1 LALAAESPAKSEV
14 GGRLGA
20 FFDPERSVFDREKTE
35 TESDIEFDF
44 FDESPT
50 VESSQRAEGEPRKR
64 RRLPTRPPAPPGGPQ
79 LYRLGV
85 LIAGAIVLAVILI
98 LVVNSCRKNQKVSA
112 YESYV
117 GSVSTVAAQSEDL
130 GKQLNTQLTTPG
142 IKLEDLRSDVEGLRE
157 QQEQILRRA
166 EELEPPGP
174 LLEQQEALV
183 ETMQFRVNGLVG
195 LATALEQVAQTSNAD
210 ESGQLLASQAQRL
223 VASDVVYADGF
234 QSPTETV
241 LEEQGVSN
249 VPVPASKFVQN
260 PEFGSP
266 TQWKQTVARLTQ
278 SPQAGGLHG
287 NGIQAVRVQPGG
299 QQLSPTE
306 DNTIESSSEL
316 RFEVLVQ
323 NSGDS
328 QETRVQVRLVIQ
340 QDPLIEKQQVIDV
353 INPGET
359 KTVTFRDF
367 GELSFATST
376 ILKVSIEPVQ
386 GETNTSN
393 NTAEYPVIFVFS

>member
-1 LALAAESPAKSEV
+1 
-14 GGRLGA
+14 
-20 FFDPERSVFDREKTE
+20 VFDREKSE
-35 TESDIEFDF
+35 SQSDIEFDF

-50 VESSQRAEGEPRKR
+50 VEQSQREGGPRRR
-64 RRLPTRPPAPPGGPQ
+64 RRLPTRPPTPPGGPQ

-98 LVVNSCRKNQKVSA
+98 LVVNSCRNNQKVSA
-112 YESYV
+112 YENYV
-117 GSVSTVAAQSEDL
+117 ESVSTIAAQSEEL

-142 IKLEDLRSDVEGLRE
+142 ITLEALRGDVDGLRQ

-166 EELEPPGP
+166 QELEPPGP
-174 LLEQQEALV
+174 LIEQQQALV
-183 ETMQFRVNGLVG
+183 ETMQFRVNGLDG
-195 LATALEQVAQTSNAD
+195 LATGLEQVAQTSNAD

-223 VASDVVYADGF
+223 VASDVIYADAF

-249 VPVPASKFVQN
+249 VPVPASRFVQN

-278 SPQAGGLHG
+278 SPESGGLHG
-287 NGIQAVRVQPGG
+287 NGIQAVRVQPGD
-299 QQLSPTE
+299 QTLSPNE
-306 DNTIESSSEL
+306 DNTIESSSDL
-316 RFEVLVQ
+316 QIEVLVQ

-328 QETRVQVRLVIQ
+328 QETQVEVTLTIQ
-340 QDPLIEKQQVIDV
+340 QDPQIQKKQVIDV

-359 KTVTFRDF
+359 KTVIFRNF

-376 ILKVSIEPVQ
+376 ILKVAVDPVQ
-386 GETNTSN
+386 GEQNTDN
-393 NTAEYPVIFVFS
+393 NTAQYPVIFTFA

>member
-1 LALAAESPAKSEV
+1 
-14 GGRLGA
+14 
-20 FFDPERSVFDREKTE
+20 VFDREKTE
-35 TESDIEFDF
+35 SESDIEFDF

-50 VESSQRAEGEPRKR
+50 VESTQRGEGGPRKR

-98 LVVNSCRKNQKVSA
+98 LVVNSCRNNQKVSA
-112 YESYV
+112 YEDYV
-117 GSVSTVAAQSEDL
+117 ESVSTIAAQSEDL
-130 GKQLNTQLTTPG
+130 GQQLNTQLTTPG
-142 IKLEDLRSDVEGLRE
+142 IKLEALRGDVEGLRD

-166 EELEPPGP
+166 QELEPPGP
-174 LLEQQEALV
+174 LLEQQASLV
-183 ETMQFRVNGLVG
+183 EAMQFRVNGLDG
-195 LATALEQVAQTSNAD
+195 LATAMAQVAQTSD
-210 ESGQLLASQAQRL
+210 PGESGQLLASQAQRL

-266 TQWKQTVARLTQ
+266 TQWEQTVARLTQ
-278 SPQAGGLHG
+278 APESGGLHG
-287 NGIQAVRVQPGG
+287 NGIQAVKVQPSGE
-299 QQLSPTE
+299 QLSPSE
-306 DNTIESSSEL
+306 DNSIRSTGDL
-316 RFEVLVQ
+316 AFDVLIQ

-328 QETRVQVRLVIQ
+328 QETQVEVTLTIL
-340 QDPLIEKQQVIDV
+340 QDPQIKKVQVIDI
-353 INPGET
+353 INPGQT
-359 KTVTFRDF
+359 KTVVFRDF

-376 ILKVSIEPVQ
+376 TLQVSVEPVQ
-386 GETNTSN
+386 GETNKDN
-393 NTAEYPVIFVFS
+393 NTVEYPVIFTVG

>member
-1 LALAAESPAKSEV
+1 M
-14 GGRLGA
+14 
-20 FFDPERSVFDREKTE
+20 FDREKTE
-35 TESDIEFDF
+35 SESDIEFDF

-64 RRLPTRPPAPPGGPQ
+64 RRLPTRPPAPPGGPH

-117 GSVSTVAAQSEDL
+117 ESVSTIAAQSEDL

-142 IKLEDLRSDVEGLRE
+142 IRLEALRGDVEGLRE

-166 EELEPPGP
+166 QELEPPGP

-183 ETMQFRVNGLVG
+183 ETMQFRVNGLDG

-278 SPQAGGLHG
+278 SPQSGGLHG

-328 QETRVQVRLVIQ
+328 QETRVQVKLVIQ
-340 QDPLIEKQQVIDV
+340 QDPLIEKQQVIDL

-376 ILKVSIEPVQ
+376 ILKVTIEPVQ

-393 NTAEYPVIFVFS
+393 NIAEYPVIFTFP

>member
-1 LALAAESPAKSEV
+1 M
-14 GGRLGA
+14 
-20 FFDPERSVFDREKTE
+20 FDREKTE
-35 TESDIEFDF
+35 SESDIEFDF

-64 RRLPTRPPAPPGGPQ
+64 RRLPTRPPKPPGGPQ

-112 YESYV
+112 YENYV
-117 GSVSTVAAQSEDL
+117 ESVSTIAAQSEDL

-142 IKLEDLRSDVEGLRE
+142 ITLEALREDVGGLRQ
-157 QQEQILRRA
+157 QQEQLLQQA
-166 EELEPPGP
+166 QDLGPPGP

-183 ETMQFRVNGLVG
+183 ETMQFRVNGLDG

-210 ESGQLLASQAQRL
+210 EAGQLLASQAQRL

-249 VPVPASKFVQN
+249 VPVPASRFVQN

-328 QETRVQVRLVIQ
+328 QETRVRVTLVIQ
-340 QDPLIEKQQVIDV
+340 QDPLIEKQQFIDV

-367 GELSFATST
+367 GELSFSTATV
-376 ILKVSIEPVQ
+376 LKVTVEPVQ
-386 GETNTSN
+386 GETNTGN
-393 NTAEYPVIFVFS
+393 NTAEYPVIFVFP

>member
-1 LALAAESPAKSEV
+1 
-14 GGRLGA
+14 
-20 FFDPERSVFDREKTE
+20 VFDREKPE
-35 TESDIEFDF
+35 TQSDIEFDF

-50 VESSQRAEGEPRKR
+50 VESTQRGEGGGPRKR
-64 RRLPTRPPAPPGGPQ
+64 RRLPTRPPKPPGGPQ

-112 YESYV
+112 YEDYV
-117 GSVSTVAAQSEDL
+117 ESVSTIAAQSEDL

-142 IKLEDLRSDVEGLRE
+142 ITLEALREDVEGLRQ
-157 QQEQILRRA
+157 QQEQLLRQA
-166 EELEPPGP
+166 QDLGPPGP
-174 LLEQQEALV
+174 LLEQQESLV
-183 ETMQFRVNGLVG
+183 EAMQFRVNGLDG
-195 LATALEQVAQTSNAD
+195 LATAFAQVAQTSNPD

-278 SPQAGGLHG
+278 APESGGLHG
-287 NGIQAVRVQPGG
+287 NGIQAVRVQGSD
-299 QQLSPTE
+299 QQLSPSQ
-306 DNTIESSSEL
+306 DNSIQATSDL
-316 RFEVLVQ
+316 AFEVLVQ

-328 QETRVQVRLVIQ
+328 QETQVEVTLTVL
-340 QDPLIEKQQVIDV
+340 QDPQIQKQQVIDV

-359 KTVTFRDF
+359 KTVTFRNF
-367 GELSFATST
+367 GELSFGTST
-376 ILKVSIEPVQ
+376 TLKVSIEPVQ
-386 GETNTSN
+386 GETNTGN
-393 NTAEYPVIFVFS
+393 NTAEYPVIFTLG

>member
-1 LALAAESPAKSEV
+1 
-14 GGRLGA
+14 
-20 FFDPERSVFDREKTE
+20 VFDREKTE
-35 TESDIEFDF
+35 SESDIEFDF

-50 VESSQRAEGEPRKR
+50 VESSQRGEGGGPRKR
-64 RRLPTRPPAPPGGPQ
+64 RRLPTRPPKPPGGPQ

-112 YESYV
+112 YENYV
-117 GSVSTVAAQSEDL
+117 ESVSTIAAQSEDL

-142 IKLEDLRSDVEGLRE
+142 ITLEALREDVEGLRQ
-157 QQEQILRRA
+157 QQEQLLRQA
-166 EELEPPGP
+166 QDLGPPGP
-174 LLEQQEALV
+174 LLEQQESLV
-183 ETMQFRVNGLVG
+183 EAMQFRVNGLDG
-195 LATALEQVAQTSNAD
+195 LATAFAQVAQTSNPD

-278 SPQAGGLHG
+278 APEAGGLHG
-287 NGIQAVRVQPGG
+287 NGIQAVRVQGSD
-299 QQLSPTE
+299 QQLSPSQ
-306 DNTIESSSEL
+306 DNEIVATSDL
-316 RFEVLVQ
+316 AFEVLIQ

-328 QETRVQVRLVIQ
+328 QETQVEVTLTVL
-340 QDPLIEKQQVIDV
+340 QDPQIQKQQVIDV

-359 KTVTFRDF
+359 KTVTFRNF
-367 GELSFATST
+367 GELSFGTST
-376 ILKVSIEPVQ
+376 TLKVSIEPVQ
-386 GETNTSN
+386 GETNTGN
-393 NTAEYPVIFVFS
+393 NTAEYPVIFMLG

>member
-1 LALAAESPAKSEV
+1 
-14 GGRLGA
+14 
-20 FFDPERSVFDREKTE
+20 VFDREKTE
-35 TESDIEFDF
+35 SESDIEFDF

-64 RRLPTRPPAPPGGPQ
+64 RRLPTRPPKPPGGPQ

-117 GSVSTVAAQSEDL
+117 ESVSTIAAQSEDL

-142 IKLEDLRSDVEGLRE
+142 ITLEALREDVGGLRQ
-157 QQEQILRRA
+157 QQEQLLQQA
-166 EELEPPGP
+166 QDLGPPGP

-183 ETMQFRVNGLVG
+183 ETMQFRVNGLDG
-195 LATALEQVAQTSNAD
+195 LVTALEQVAQTSNAD
-210 ESGQLLASQAQRL
+210 EAGQLLASQAQRL

-249 VPVPASKFVQN
+249 VPVPASRFVQN

-328 QETRVQVRLVIQ
+328 QETRVRVTLVIQ
-340 QDPLIEKQQVIDV
+340 QDPLIEKQQFIDV

-367 GELSFATST
+367 GELSFSTATV
-376 ILKVSIEPVQ
+376 LKVTVEPVQ
-386 GETNTSN
+386 GETNTGN
-393 NTAEYPVIFVFS
+393 NTAEYPVIFVFP

>member
-1 LALAAESPAKSEV
+1 M
-14 GGRLGA
+14 
-20 FFDPERSVFDREKTE
+20 FDREKTE
-35 TESDIEFDF
+35 SESDIEFDF

-64 RRLPTRPPAPPGGPQ
+64 RRLPTRPPKPPGGPQ

-117 GSVSTVAAQSEDL
+117 ESVSTIAAQSEDL

-142 IKLEDLRSDVEGLRE
+142 ITLEALREDVGGLRQ
-157 QQEQILRRA
+157 QQEQLLQQA
-166 EELEPPGP
+166 QDLGPPGP

-183 ETMQFRVNGLVG
+183 ETMQFRVNGLDG

-210 ESGQLLASQAQRL
+210 EAGQLLASQAQRL

-249 VPVPASKFVQN
+249 VPVPASRFVQN

-328 QETRVQVRLVIQ
+328 QETRVRVTLVIQ
-340 QDPLIEKQQVIDV
+340 QDPLIEKQQFIDV

-359 KTVTFRDF
+359 KTVIFRNF

-376 ILKVSIEPVQ
+376 ILKVAVDPVQ
-386 GETNTSN
+386 GEQNTDN
-393 NTAEYPVIFVFS
+393 NTAQYPVIFTFA

>member
-1 LALAAESPAKSEV
+1 
-14 GGRLGA
+14 
-20 FFDPERSVFDREKTE
+20 VFDREKTE
-35 TESDIEFDF
+35 SESDIEFDF

-50 VESSQRAEGEPRKR
+50 VESSQRAEGEPSKR
-64 RRLPTRPPAPPGGPQ
+64 RRLPTRPPKPPGGPQ

-112 YESYV
+112 YENYV
-117 GSVSTVAAQSEDL
+117 ESVSTIAAQSEDL

-142 IKLEDLRSDVEGLRE
+142 ITLEALREDVGGLRQ
-157 QQEQILRRA
+157 QQEQLLQQA
-166 EELEPPGP
+166 QDLGPPGP

-183 ETMQFRVNGLVG
+183 ETMQFRVNGLDG

-210 ESGQLLASQAQRL
+210 EGGQLLASQAQRL

-249 VPVPASKFVQN
+249 VPVPASRFVQN

-306 DNTIESSSEL
+306 DNTIESSSAL

-328 QETRVQVRLVIQ
+328 QETRVRVTLVIQ
-340 QDPLIEKQQVIDV
+340 QDPLIEKQQFIDV

-367 GELSFATST
+367 GELSFSTATV
-376 ILKVSIEPVQ
+376 LKVTVEPVQ
-386 GETNTSN
+386 GETNTGN
-393 NTAEYPVIFVFS
+393 NTAEYPVIFVFP

>member
-1 LALAAESPAKSEV
+1 
-14 GGRLGA
+14 
-20 FFDPERSVFDREKTE
+20 VFDREKTE
-35 TESDIEFDF
+35 SESDIEFDF

-50 VESSQRAEGEPRKR
+50 VESTQRGEGGPRKR

-98 LVVNSCRKNQKVSA
+98 LVVNSCRNNQKVSA
-112 YESYV
+112 YEDYV
-117 GSVSTVAAQSEDL
+117 ESVSTIAAQSEDL
-130 GKQLNTQLTTPG
+130 GQQLNTQLTTPG
-142 IKLEDLRSDVEGLRE
+142 IKLEALRGDVEGLRD

-166 EELEPPGP
+166 QELEPPGP
-174 LLEQQEALV
+174 LLEQQASLV
-183 ETMQFRVNGLVG
+183 EAMQFRVNGLDG
-195 LATALEQVAQTSNAD
+195 LATAMAQVAQTSD
-210 ESGQLLASQAQRL
+210 PGESGQLLASQAQRL

-266 TQWKQTVARLTQ
+266 TQWEQTVARLTQ
-278 SPQAGGLHG
+278 APESGGLHG
-287 NGIQAVRVQPGG
+287 NGIQAVKVQPSGE
-299 QQLSPTE
+299 QLSPSE
-306 DNTIESSSEL
+306 DNSIKSTGDL
-316 RFEVLVQ
+316 AFDVLIQ

-328 QETRVQVRLVIQ
+328 QETQVEVTLTIL
-340 QDPLIEKQQVIDV
+340 QDPQIKKVQVIDI
-353 INPGET
+353 INPGQT
-359 KTVTFRDF
+359 KTVVFRDF

-376 ILKVSIEPVQ
+376 TLQVSVEPVQ
-386 GETNTSN
+386 GETNKDN
-393 NTAEYPVIFVFS
+393 NTVEYPVIFTVG

>member
-1 LALAAESPAKSEV
+1 M
-14 GGRLGA
+14 
-20 FFDPERSVFDREKTE
+20 FDREKTE
-35 TESDIEFDF
+35 SESDIEFDF

-50 VESSQRAEGEPRKR
+50 VESTQRGEGGPRKR

-98 LVVNSCRKNQKVSA
+98 LVVNSCRNNQKVSA
-112 YESYV
+112 YEDYV
-117 GSVSTVAAQSEDL
+117 ESVSTIAAQSEDL
-130 GKQLNTQLTTPG
+130 GQQLNTQLTTPG
-142 IKLEDLRSDVEGLRE
+142 IKLEALRGDVEGLRD

-166 EELEPPGP
+166 QELEPPGP
-174 LLEQQEALV
+174 LLEQQASLV
-183 ETMQFRVNGLVG
+183 EAMQFRVNGLDG
-195 LATALEQVAQTSNAD
+195 LATAMAQVAQTSD
-210 ESGQLLASQAQRL
+210 PGESGQLLASQAQRL

-266 TQWKQTVARLTQ
+266 TQWEQTVARLTQ
-278 SPQAGGLHG
+278 APESGGLHG
-287 NGIQAVRVQPGG
+287 NGIQAVKVQPSGE
-299 QQLSPTE
+299 QLSPSE
-306 DNTIESSSEL
+306 DNSIRSTGDL
-316 RFEVLVQ
+316 AFDVLIQ

-328 QETRVQVRLVIQ
+328 QETQVEVTLTIL
-340 QDPLIEKQQVIDV
+340 QDPQIKKVQVIDI
-353 INPGET
+353 INPGQT
-359 KTVTFRDF
+359 KTVVFRDF

-376 ILKVSIEPVQ
+376 TLQVSVEPVQ
-386 GETNTSN
+386 GETNKDN
-393 NTAEYPVIFVFS
+393 NTVEYPVIFTVG

>member
-1 LALAAESPAKSEV
+1 M
-14 GGRLGA
+14 
-20 FFDPERSVFDREKTE
+20 
-35 TESDIEFDF
+35 
-44 FDESPT
+44 
-50 VESSQRAEGEPRKR
+50 
-64 RRLPTRPPAPPGGPQ
+64 PTRPPTPPGGPQ

-98 LVVNSCRKNQKVSA
+98 LVVNSCRNNQKVSA
-112 YESYV
+112 YENYV
-117 GSVSTVAAQSEDL
+117 ESVSTIAAQSEEL

-142 IKLEDLRSDVEGLRE
+142 ITLEALRGDVDGLRQ

-166 EELEPPGP
+166 QDLEPPGP
-174 LLEQQEALV
+174 LIEQQQALV
-183 ETMQFRVNGLVG
+183 ETMQFRVNGLDG
-195 LATALEQVAQTSNAD
+195 LATGLEQVAQTSNAD

-223 VASDVVYADGF
+223 VASDVIYADAF

-278 SPQAGGLHG
+278 SPESGGLHG
-287 NGIQAVRVQPGG
+287 NGIQAVRVQPGD
-299 QQLSPTE
+299 QTLSPNE
-306 DNTIESSSEL
+306 DNTIESSSDL
-316 RFEVLVQ
+316 QIEVLVQ

-328 QETRVQVRLVIQ
+328 QETQVEVTLTIQ
-340 QDPLIEKQQVIDV
+340 QDPQIQKKQVIDV

-359 KTVTFRDF
+359 KTVIFRNF

-376 ILKVSIEPVQ
+376 ILKVAVDPVQ
-386 GETNTSN
+386 GEQNTDN
-393 NTAEYPVIFVFS
+393 NTAQYPVIFTFA

>member
-1 LALAAESPAKSEV
+1 LA
-14 GGRLGA
+14 GTLGA
-20 FFDPERSVFDREKTE
+20 FFDPERAVFDREKSE
-35 TESDIEFDF
+35 SQSDIEFDF

-50 VESSQRAEGEPRKR
+50 VEQSQREGGPRRR
-64 RRLPTRPPAPPGGPQ
+64 RRLPTRPPTPPGGPQ

-98 LVVNSCRKNQKVSA
+98 LVVNSCRNNQKVSA
-112 YESYV
+112 YENYV
-117 GSVSTVAAQSEDL
+117 ESVSTIAAQSEDL

-142 IKLEDLRSDVEGLRE
+142 ISLEALRGDIEGLRQ

-166 EELEPPGP
+166 QELEPPGP
-174 LLEQQEALV
+174 LIQQQEALV
-183 ETMQFRVNGLVG
+183 ETMQFRVNGLDG
-195 LATALEQVAQTSNAD
+195 LATAFEQVAQTTNAD

-249 VPVPASKFVQN
+249 VPVPASRFVQN
-260 PEFGSP
+260 PEFASP

-278 SPQAGGLHG
+278 APESGGLHG
-287 NGIQAVRVQPGG
+287 NGIQAVRVQPSG
-299 QQLSPTE
+299 QTLNPNE
-306 DNTIESSSEL
+306 DTTIESSSDL
-316 RFEVLVQ
+316 AIEVLVQ

-328 QETRVQVRLVIQ
+328 QETQVRVTLTIM
-340 QDPLIEKQQVIDV
+340 QDPQIQKRQTIDV

-376 ILKVSIEPVQ
+376 TLRVVIDPVQ
-386 GETNTSN
+386 GEENTGN
-393 NTAEYPVIFVFS
+393 NTAEYPVIFTLQ

>member
-1 LALAAESPAKSEV
+1 M
-14 GGRLGA
+14 
-20 FFDPERSVFDREKTE
+20 FDREKSE
-35 TESDIEFDF
+35 SQSDIEFDF

-50 VESSQRAEGEPRKR
+50 VEQSQREGGPRRR
-64 RRLPTRPPAPPGGPQ
+64 RRLPTRPPTPPGGPQ

-98 LVVNSCRKNQKVSA
+98 LVVNSCRNNQKVSA
-112 YESYV
+112 YENYV
-117 GSVSTVAAQSEDL
+117 ESVSTIAAQSEEL

-142 IKLEDLRSDVEGLRE
+142 ITLEALRGDVDGLRQ

-166 EELEPPGP
+166 QDLEPPGP
-174 LLEQQEALV
+174 LIEQQQALV
-183 ETMQFRVNGLVG
+183 ETMQFRVNGLDG
-195 LATALEQVAQTSNAD
+195 LATGLEQVAQTSNAD

-223 VASDVVYADGF
+223 VASDVIYADAF

-278 SPQAGGLHG
+278 SPESGGLHG
-287 NGIQAVRVQPGG
+287 NGIQAVRVQPGD
-299 QQLSPTE
+299 QTLSPNE
-306 DNTIESSSEL
+306 DNTIESSSDL
-316 RFEVLVQ
+316 QIEVLVQ

-328 QETRVQVRLVIQ
+328 QETQVEVTLTIQ
-340 QDPLIEKQQVIDV
+340 QDPQIQKKQVIDV

-359 KTVTFRDF
+359 KTVIFRNF

-376 ILKVSIEPVQ
+376 ILKVAVDPVQ
-386 GETNTSN
+386 GEQNTDN
-393 NTAEYPVIFVFS
+393 NTAQYPVIFTFA

>member
-1 LALAAESPAKSEV
+1 M
-14 GGRLGA
+14 
-20 FFDPERSVFDREKTE
+20 FDREKTE
-35 TESDIEFDF
+35 SESDIEFDF

-64 RRLPTRPPAPPGGPQ
+64 RRLPTRPPKPPGGPQ

-112 YESYV
+112 YENYV
-117 GSVSTVAAQSEDL
+117 ESVSTIAAQSEDL

-142 IKLEDLRSDVEGLRE
+142 ITLEALREDVGGLRQ
-157 QQEQILRRA
+157 QQEQLLQQA
-166 EELEPPGP
+166 QDLGPPGP

-183 ETMQFRVNGLVG
+183 ETMQFRVNGLDG

-210 ESGQLLASQAQRL
+210 EAGQLLASQAQRL

-249 VPVPASKFVQN
+249 VPVPASRFVQN

-306 DNTIESSSEL
+306 DNTIESSSAL

-328 QETRVQVRLVIQ
+328 QETRVRVTLVIQ
-340 QDPLIEKQQVIDV
+340 QDPLIEKQQFIDV

-359 KTVTFRDF
+359 KTVSFRDF
-367 GELSFATST
+367 GELSFSTATV
-376 ILKVSIEPVQ
+376 LKVTVEPVQ
-386 GETNTSN
+386 GETNTGN
-393 NTAEYPVIFVFS
+393 NTAEYPVIFVFP

>member
-1 LALAAESPAKSEV
+1 M
-14 GGRLGA
+14 
-20 FFDPERSVFDREKTE
+20 FDREKTE

-50 VESSQRAEGEPRKR
+50 VESTQRGEGGPRKR
-64 RRLPTRPPAPPGGPQ
+64 RRLPTRPPSPPGGPQ

-98 LVVNSCRKNQKVSA
+98 LVVNSCRNNQKVSA
-112 YESYV
+112 YEDYV
-117 GSVSTVAAQSEDL
+117 ESVSTIAAQSEDL

-142 IKLEDLRSDVEGLRE
+142 IKLEALRSDVEGLRD
-157 QQEQILRRA
+157 QQEQLLRRA
-166 EELEPPGP
+166 QELEPPGP
-174 LLEQQEALV
+174 LLEQQASLV
-183 ETMQFRVNGLVG
+183 EAMQFRVNGLDG
-195 LATALEQVAQTSNAD
+195 LATAMAQVAQTSD
-210 ESGQLLASQAQRL
+210 PGESGQLLASQAQRL

-266 TQWKQTVARLTQ
+266 AQWEQTVARLTQ
-278 SPQAGGLHG
+278 APQSGGLHG
-287 NGIQAVRVQPGG
+287 NGIQAVRVQPGD
-299 QQLSPTE
+299 QQLSPSE
-306 DNTIESSSEL
+306 DNSIEATGDL
-316 RFEVLVQ
+316 AFEVLVQ

-328 QETRVQVRLVIQ
+328 QETQVEVTLTIL
-340 QDPLIEKQQVIDV
+340 QDPQIKKVQVIDI
-353 INPGET
+353 INPGQT
-359 KTVTFRDF
+359 KTVVFRDF

-376 ILKVSIEPVQ
+376 TLQVSVEPVQ
-386 GETNTSN
+386 GETNKDN
-393 NTAEYPVIFVFS
+393 NTVEYPVIFTVG

>member
-1 LALAAESPAKSEV
+1 M
-14 GGRLGA
+14 
-20 FFDPERSVFDREKTE
+20 FDREKPE
-35 TESDIEFDF
+35 TQSDIEFDF

-50 VESSQRAEGEPRKR
+50 VESTQRGEGGGPRKR
-64 RRLPTRPPAPPGGPQ
+64 RRLPTRPPKPPGGPQ

-112 YESYV
+112 YENYV
-117 GSVSTVAAQSEDL
+117 ESVSTIAAQSEDL

-142 IKLEDLRSDVEGLRE
+142 ITLEALREDVEGLRQ
-157 QQEQILRRA
+157 QQEQILQQA
-166 EELEPPGP
+166 QELGPPGP
-174 LLEQQEALV
+174 LLEQQASLV
-183 ETMQFRVNGLVG
+183 ETMQFRVNGLDG
-195 LATALEQVAQTSNAD
+195 LATALAQVAQTSNPD

-266 TQWKQTVARLTQ
+266 AQWKQTVARLTQ
-278 SPQAGGLHG
+278 APESGGLHG
-287 NGIQAVRVQPGG
+287 NGIQAVRVLPGG
-299 QQLSPTE
+299 QPLSPSQ
-306 DNTIESSSEL
+306 DNAIQSTSEL
-316 RFEVLVQ
+316 AFEVLVQ

-328 QETRVQVRLVIQ
+328 QETQVEVTLTVL
-340 QDPLIEKQQVIDV
+340 QDPQIQKRQTIDV

-359 KTVTFRDF
+359 KTVTFRNF
-367 GELSFATST
+367 GELSFGTST
-376 ILKVSIEPVQ
+376 VLQVSVEPVQ
-386 GETNTSN
+386 GETNKGN
-393 NTAEYPVIFVFS
+393 NTAEYPVIFTLG

>member
-1 LALAAESPAKSEV
+1 
-14 GGRLGA
+14 
-20 FFDPERSVFDREKTE
+20 VFDREKSE
-35 TESDIEFDF
+35 SPSDIEFDF

-50 VESSQRAEGEPRKR
+50 VEQSQREGGPRRR
-64 RRLPTRPPAPPGGPQ
+64 RRLPTRPPTPPGGPK

-98 LVVNSCRKNQKVSA
+98 LVVNSCRNNQKVSA
-112 YESYV
+112 YEDYV
-117 GSVSTVAAQSEDL
+117 ESVSTVAAQSEEL

-142 IKLEDLRSDVEGLRE
+142 ITLEALRGDVEGLRQ

-166 EELEPPGP
+166 QELEPPGP
-174 LLEQQEALV
+174 LIEQQQALV
-183 ETMQFRVNGLVG
+183 ETMQFRVNGLDG

-223 VASDVVYADGF
+223 VASDVIYADAF
-234 QSPTETV
+234 QSPAETV

-249 VPVPASKFVQN
+249 VPVPASIFVQN

-266 TQWKQTVARLTQ
+266 AQWKQTVARLTQ
-278 SPQAGGLHG
+278 SPESGGLHG
-287 NGIQAVRVQPGG
+287 NGIQGVVVQPGD
-299 QQLSPTE
+299 QTLSPSE
-306 DNTIESSSEL
+306 DNTIESSSDL
-316 RFEVLVQ
+316 RIEVLVQ

-328 QETRVQVRLVIQ
+328 QETRIKVTLTIQ
-340 QDPLIEKQQVIDV
+340 QDPQIQKEQVIDV

-359 KTVTFRDF
+359 KTVIFRNF

-376 ILKVSIEPVQ
+376 ILRVSIDPVP
-386 GETNTSN
+386 GEQNTNN
-393 NTAEYPVIFVFS
+393 NTAQYPVIFTFA

>member
-1 LALAAESPAKSEV
+1 M
-14 GGRLGA
+14 
-20 FFDPERSVFDREKTE
+20 FDREKSE
-35 TESDIEFDF
+35 SESDIEFDF

-50 VESSQRAEGEPRKR
+50 VEQSQREGGPRRR
-64 RRLPTRPPAPPGGPQ
+64 RRLPTRPPTPPGGPQ

-98 LVVNSCRKNQKVSA
+98 LVVNSCRNNQKVSA
-112 YESYV
+112 YEDYV
-117 GSVSTVAAQSEDL
+117 ESVSTIAAQSEEL

-142 IKLEDLRSDVEGLRE
+142 INLEELRGDVEGLRQ

-166 EELEPPGP
+166 QELEPPGP
-174 LLEQQEALV
+174 LIEQQGALV
-183 ETMQFRVNGLVG
+183 ETMQFRVNGLDG
-195 LATALEQVAQTSNAD
+195 LATALQQVAQTSNAD

-223 VASDVVYADGF
+223 VASDVIYADAF

-249 VPVPASKFVQN
+249 VPVPASRFVQN

-266 TQWKQTVARLTQ
+266 TQWGQTVARLTQ
-278 SPQAGGLHG
+278 SPESGGLHG
-287 NGIQAVRVQPGG
+287 NGIQAVRVQPGDIT
-299 QQLSPTE
+299 LSPSE
-306 DNTIESSSEL
+306 DTSIEASNNLEIQ
-316 RFEVLVQ
+316 VLVQ

-328 QETRVQVRLVIQ
+328 QETQVKVTLTIQ
-340 QDPLIEKQQVIDV
+340 QDPQIEKQQTIDV

-376 ILKVSIEPVQ
+376 ILKIAVDPVQ
-386 GETNTSN
+386 GEQNTDN
-393 NTAEYPVIFVFS
+393 NTAQYPVIFTLQ

>member
-1 LALAAESPAKSEV
+1 
-14 GGRLGA
+14 
-20 FFDPERSVFDREKTE
+20 VFDREKTE
-35 TESDIEFDF
+35 SESDIEFDF

-50 VESSQRAEGEPRKR
+50 VEQSQREGGPRRR
-64 RRLPTRPPAPPGGPQ
+64 RRLPTRPPTPPGGPQ

-98 LVVNSCRKNQKVSA
+98 LVVNSCRNNQKVSA
-112 YESYV
+112 YENYV
-117 GSVSTVAAQSEDL
+117 ESVSTIAAQSEDL

-142 IKLEDLRSDVEGLRE
+142 IRLEALRGDVEGLRQ

-166 EELEPPGP
+166 QELEPPGP
-174 LLEQQEALV
+174 LIEQQEALV
-183 ETMQFRVNGLVG
+183 ETMQFRVNGLDG

-249 VPVPASKFVQN
+249 VPVPASRFVQN

-266 TQWKQTVARLTQ
+266 AQWTQTVARLTQ
-278 SPQAGGLHG
+278 SPEAGGLHG
-287 NGIQAVRVQPGG
+287 NGIQAVRAQPGA
-299 QQLSPTE
+299 QTLSTSQ
-306 DNTIESSSEL
+306 DNTIESSSDL
-316 RFEVLVQ
+316 RIEVLIQ

-328 QETRVQVRLVIQ
+328 QETQVEVTLVIQ
-340 QDPLIEKQQVIDV
+340 QDPQIRKQQVIDV

-376 ILKVSIEPVQ
+376 ILQVRVEPVP
-386 GETNTSN
+386 GEENTNN
-393 NTAEYPVIFVFS
+393 NTAEYPVIFVFP

>member
-1 LALAAESPAKSEV
+1 
-14 GGRLGA
+14 
-20 FFDPERSVFDREKTE
+20 VFDREKTE
-35 TESDIEFDF
+35 TQSDIEFDF

-50 VESSQRAEGEPRKR
+50 VESTQRGEGGPRKR

-112 YESYV
+112 YENYV
-117 GSVSTVAAQSEDL
+117 ESVSTVAAQSEDL

-142 IKLEDLRSDVEGLRE
+142 IKLEALRGDIEGLRE

-166 EELEPPGP
+166 QELEPPGP
-174 LLEQQEALV
+174 LLEQQASLV
-183 ETMQFRVNGLVG
+183 ETMQFRVNGLDG
-195 LATALEQVAQTSNAD
+195 LATAMAQVAQTSD
-210 ESGQLLASQAQRL
+210 PEESGRLLASQAQRL

-241 LEEQGVSN
+241 LEEQGVSD

-260 PEFGSP
+260 LEFGSP
-266 TQWKQTVARLTQ
+266 TLWRQTVARLTQ
-278 SPQAGGLHG
+278 APQAGGLHG
-287 NGIQAVRVQPGG
+287 NGIQAVRVLPGE

-306 DNTIESSSEL
+306 DNSIQSTSDL
-316 RFEVLVQ
+316 AFEVLVQ

-328 QETRVQVRLVIQ
+328 QETQVQVTLTIL
-340 QDPLIEKQQVIDV
+340 QDPQIRKQQVIDI

-367 GELSFATST
+367 GELGFSTST
-376 ILKVSIEPVQ
+376 TLRISVEPVQ
-386 GETNTSN
+386 GETNTGN
-393 NTAEYPVIFVFS
+393 NTAEYPVIFTLD

>member
-1 LALAAESPAKSEV
+1 M
-14 GGRLGA
+14 
-20 FFDPERSVFDREKTE
+20 FDREKPE

-50 VESSQRAEGEPRKR
+50 VESTQRGEGGGPRKR
-64 RRLPTRPPAPPGGPQ
+64 RRLPTRPPKPPGGPQ

-112 YESYV
+112 YEDYV
-117 GSVSTVAAQSEDL
+117 ESVSTIASQSEDL

-142 IKLEDLRSDVEGLRE
+142 ITLEALREDVEGLRQ
-157 QQEQILRRA
+157 QQEQLLQQA
-166 EELEPPGP
+166 QDLGPPGP
-174 LLEQQEALV
+174 LLEQQESLV
-183 ETMQFRVNGLVG
+183 EAMQFRVNGLDG
-195 LATALEQVAQTSNAD
+195 LATAFAQVAQTSNPD

-278 SPQAGGLHG
+278 APEAGGLHG
-287 NGIQAVRVQPGG
+287 NGIQAVRVQGSD
-299 QQLSPTE
+299 QQLSPSQ
-306 DNTIESSSEL
+306 DNSIQATSDL
-316 RFEVLVQ
+316 AFEVLIQ

-328 QETRVQVRLVIQ
+328 QETQVKVTLTVL
-340 QDPLIEKQQVIDV
+340 QDPQIKKQQTIDV

-359 KTVTFRDF
+359 KTVTFSNF
-367 GELSFATST
+367 GELSFGTST
-376 ILKVSIEPVQ
+376 TLQVSIEPVQ
-386 GETNTSN
+386 GETNTGN
-393 NTAEYPVIFVFS
+393 NTAEYPVIFTLS